1 MCSKENVTVKT
12 TDTSFVCGLF
22 VFWVFF
28 LKNGTRIYL
37 LELGVKYK
45 FNLF

>member
-1 MCSKENVTVKT
+1 LG
-12 TDTSFVCGLF
+12 FFF
-22 VFWVFF
+22 VFFF